1 MIRPAI
7 RVDGLGKRFLI
18 GARVRMPNTLG
29 ETLAVA
35 SARYLKSWRE
45 RFSSGRRSARS
56 DVEEFW
62 ALRDVSFEVPPGQVL
77 GIVGRNGSGKS
88 TLLKILSRITPP
100 AEGVATIVGRVGS
113 LLEIGTG
120 FHAELTGREN
130 TFLSGT
136 ILGMRQKEVAERFD
150 EIVAFSGVEQFIDT
164 PVKHYSS
171 GMYLRLAF
179 AVAAHLRT
187 EILLVDEVLAVGDA
201 AFQKKCTEKMSSVAR
216 EGRTVLFVSHNLGA
230 LSRLCDAGLLLESGR
245 VAAQG
250 TIAETISAYGA
261 LHKARDEREETTD
274 RGGLSVRSLSVL
286 NEEPELRA
294 STPLRFGF
302 TLWVRRPYWAVHV
315 YLGLTTPEGHYLTIE
330 VAEADCFPAFR
341 EPGRYRVE
349 VQFPAI
355 WLRPRGYTAWVKVIA
370 HPTNGPTERYWA
382 DRVEIVIAGESDVD
396 ANPDRLLAP
405 RTEWTVEKLEDGPKG
420 VKEERNA
427 LWQ

>member
-1 MIRPAI
+1 MAFAHRLKKW
-7 RVDGLGKRFLI
+7 RDGLSNGSKR
-18 GARVRMPNTLG
+18 G
-29 ETLAVA
+29 
-35 SARYLKSWRE
+35 
-45 RFSSGRRSARS
+45 RS

-62 ALRDVSFEVPPGQVL
+62 ALRDVSFEVRPGQVL

-100 AEGVATIVGRVGS
+100 AEGEATIVGRVGS
-113 LLEIGTG
+113 LLEVGTG
-120 FHAELTGREN
+120 FHGELTGREN

-136 ILGMRQKEVAERFD
+136 ILGMRQREVAERFD

-230 LSRLCDAGLLLESGR
+230 LSRLCDSGLLLESGR

-250 TIAETISAYGA
+250 PIADTISAYGR
-261 LHKARDEREETTD
+261 LHKTLDEREDTSD
-274 RGGLSVRSLSVL
+274 RGGVSVRSLRVL
-286 NEEPELRA
+286 NEDSPLRA

-302 TLWVRRPYWAVHV
+302 TLWVRRPYWAVNV
-315 YLGLTTPEGHYLTIE
+315 YLGLTTPEGHYMTIE
-330 VAEADCFPAFR
+330 VAEADRFPAFR

-349 VQFPAI
+349 VQFPPI
-355 WLRPRGYTAWVKVIA
+355 WLRPQGYTAWVKVIA
-370 HPTNGPTERYWA
+370 HPPNGRTERYWL
-382 DRVEIVIAGESDVD
+382 DRVEIVITGESDVD

-405 RTEWTVEKLEDGPKG
+405 ATEWTVEKLGDIPREPEDET
-420 VKEERNA
+420 EEPV
-427 LWQ
+427 Q